1 MTKNLF
7 HVKFISMEVSVYG
20 MEIGME
26 KYDVLIIDDD
36 VHINNMIKDA
46 LTKGGYTCMQAFSG
60 TEGMLVIREYKFRVI
75 ILDLMLPGISGEEFI
90 SKSKEIASLPIIVL
104 SAKDNIDGKVKCLE
118 LGAEDYITKPFDVKE
133 LLARVQ
139 VQIRRNTVT
148 DDAGKKVSYRELT
161 LEPDGCTLSVENE
174 KVSLTRQEY
183 RIMELLMSSPK
194 QVFSKQAIYDYA
206 WDEIYEGE
214 DKTVN
219 VHISN
224 IRKKIKEVSEQEYI
238 STVWGIGFKMKEY
251 II

>member
-1 MTKNLF
+1 MNLTKSVI
-7 HVKFISMEVSVYG
+7 HVKFMCIKIKWVKSMK
-20 MEIGME
+20 
-26 KYDVLIIDDD
+26 KYDVFIIDDD
-36 VHINNMIKDA
+36 VDINNMIRDA

-90 SKSKEIASLPIIVL
+90 SRSKEIASLPIIVL

-118 LGAEDYITKPFDVKE
+118 LGAEDYITKPFDIKE
-133 LLARVQ
+133 MLARVQ
-139 VQIRRNTVT
+139 VQIRRNSVT
-148 DDAGKKVSYRELT
+148 DDAGKKVAYRELT
-161 LEPDGCTLSVENE
+161 LEPDGCTLSVEDE
-174 KVSLTRQEY
+174 MISLTRQEY

-194 QVFSKQAIYDYA
+194 RVFSKQAIYDYA

-224 IRKKIKEVSEQEYI
+224 IRKKIKEVSEKEYI
-238 STVWGIGFKMKEY
+238 STVWGIGFKMKE
-251 II
+251 

>member
-1 MTKNLF
+1 MG
-7 HVKFISMEVSVYG
+7 MEISVYG
-20 MEIGME
+20 VKIGME

-36 VHINNMIKDA
+36 VDISNMIKDA

-75 ILDLMLPGISGEEFI
+75 LLDLMLPGISGEEFI
-90 SKSKEIASLPIIVL
+90 SRSKEIASLPIIVL
-104 SAKDNIDGKVKCLE
+104 SAKDTIDGKVKCLE
-118 LGAEDYITKPFDVKE
+118 LGAEDYITKPFDIKE

-139 VQIRRNTVT
+139 VQIRRNAVA

-161 LEPDGCTLSVENE
+161 LEVDGCTLSVENA

-224 IRKKIKEVSEQEYI
+224 IRKKIKEVSEKEYI

-251 II
+251 IT

>member
-1 MTKNLF
+1 MG
-7 HVKFISMEVSVYG
+7 MEISVYG
-20 MEIGME
+20 VEIGME

-36 VHINNMIKDA
+36 VDISNMIKDA

-75 ILDLMLPGISGEEFI
+75 LLDLMLPGISGEEFI
-90 SKSKEIASLPIIVL
+90 SRSKEIASLPIIVL
-104 SAKDNIDGKVKCLE
+104 SAKDTIDGKVKCLE
-118 LGAEDYITKPFDVKE
+118 LGAEDYITKPFDIKE

-139 VQIRRNTVT
+139 VQIRRNAVA

-161 LEPDGCTLSVENE
+161 LEVDGCTLSVENA

-224 IRKKIKEVSEQEYI
+224 IRKKIKEVSEKEYI

-251 II
+251 IT